1 MDFTLDDTQTEI
13 AALTAKVLGDFGGA
27 TPGPR
32 PGGSAP
38 TDPPKRVADDAPWRA
53 LAGAGLLAL
62 ALPPDLEGDGLGIA
76 EVAQV
81 LTEVGRAAAPVPA
94 YAALALGVL
103 PVETLG
109 TPAQRAS
116 LLPPVA
122 AGEGLLTAALHEP
135 SAPLTAEPAT
145 TARAE
150 NGNWL
155 LNGVKTAVPYAAEA
169 ARILTPVSTPHG
181 TAVYLVDPHADGVTL
196 VPASTSA
203 GTPECTVRL
212 EDVAVE
218 ETDLLADHGA
228 VAVLHRFALAG
239 ALALGDGLL
248 AGALALTVKH
258 VGERTQFGRPLA
270 TFQAV
275 AGQIADV
282 YVAARTVHL
291 AVTSA
296 VWRLAAGLDADAE
309 LDVAAYW
316 FAEQAP
322 RALATCHHLHGGVGV
337 DETYPLHRYSSAV
350 KDLGRAL
357 GGAAH
362 RLGRLGERVAG

>member
-1 MDFTLDDTQTEI
+1 MDFTLDETQTEI
-13 AALTAKVLGDFGGA
+13 AALAAKVLGSG
-27 TPGPR
+27 
-32 PGGSAP
+32 
-38 TDPPKRVADDAPWRA
+38 DDPWRA
-53 LAGAGLLAL
+53 LADSGLLAL

-94 YAALALGVL
+94 CAALALGVL

-109 TPAQRAS
+109 TPRQRAG

-122 AGEGLLTAALHEP
+122 AGEAVLTAALHEP
-135 SAPLTAEPAT
+135 SAPLTAAPAT
-145 TARAE
+145 TARAA
-150 NGNWL
+150 GGHWVL
-155 LNGVKTAVPYAAEA
+155 TGVKSAVPYAAEA
-169 ARILTPVSTPHG
+169 TRILTPVSTPHG
-181 TAVYLVDPHADGVTL
+181 TAVYLVDPHAEGVTL
-196 VPASTSA
+196 VPARNSA

-212 EDVAVE
+212 DDVAVE
-218 ETDLLADHGA
+218 ETDLLADRDA

-248 AGALALTVKH
+248 AGALALTVRH

-296 VWRLAAGLDADAE
+296 VWRLASGLDADAE
-309 LDVAAYW
+309 LDIAAYW
-316 FAEQAP
+316 FASRAP
-322 RALATCHHLHGGVGV
+322 EALATCHHLHGGVGV

-350 KDLGRAL
+350 KDLGRTL

>member
-1 MDFTLDDTQTEI
+1 MDFSLDDTQTEI
-13 AALTAKVLGDFGGA
+13 AALTAKVLG
-27 TPGPR
+27 
-32 PGGSAP
+32 S
-38 TDPPKRVADDAPWRA
+38 DDDVWRA
-53 LAGAGLLAL
+53 LASSGLLAL
-62 ALPPDLEGDGLGIA
+62 ALPPELEGDGLGVA

-109 TPAQRAS
+109 TPAQRAH

-122 AGEGLLTAALHEP
+122 AGEALLTAALHEP
-135 SAPLTAEPAT
+135 SAPLTAEPAA
-145 TARAE
+145 TARAV
-150 NGNWL
+150 GGRWL
-155 LNGVKTAVPYAAEA
+155 LSGVKTAVPYAEQA
-169 ARILTPVSTPHG
+169 ARILTPVSTPYG
-181 TAVYLVDPHADGVTL
+181 TAVHLVDPRADGVTL
-196 VPASTSA
+196 LPTRNSA

-212 EDVAVE
+212 DDVAVE
-218 ETDLLADHGA
+218 ETGLLGDRGA
-228 VAVLHRFALAG
+228 VAALHRFAVAG

-248 AGALALTVKH
+248 AGALALTVRH

-296 VWRLAAGLDADAE
+296 VWRLASGLDADAE

-316 FAEQAP
+316 LAEQAP
-322 RALATCHHLHGGVGV
+322 KALATCHHLHGGVGV
-337 DETYPLHRYSSAV
+337 DETYPLHRFSSAV

-362 RLGRLGERVAG
+362 RLGRLGDRVAG

>member
-1 MDFTLDDTQTEI
+1 VDFTLDDTQTEI
-13 AALTAKVLGDFGGA
+13 AALTAKVVGA
-27 TPGPR
+27 
-32 PGGSAP
+32 
-38 TDPPKRVADDAPWRA
+38 VDDPWRA
-53 LAGAGLLAL
+53 LTDAGLLAL
-62 ALPPDLEGDGLGIA
+62 ALPPDLEGDGLGVA

-103 PVETLG
+103 PVEALG
-109 TPAQRAS
+109 TPGQRAE
-116 LLPPVA
+116 LLPQVA
-122 AGEGLLTAALHEP
+122 AGEALLTAALHEP
-135 SAPLTAEPAT
+135 SEPLTVQPAT
-145 TARAE
+145 TARARD
-150 NGNWL
+150 GRWL
-155 LNGVKTAVPYAAEA
+155 LRGVKTAVPYAREA
-169 ARILTPVSTPHG
+169 ARILAPVTTPGG
-181 TAVYLVDPHADGVTL
+181 TAVYLVDPRADGVTL
-196 VPASTSA
+196 VPTRNSA

-218 ETDLLADHGA
+218 ESDLLADQGA
-228 VAVLHRFALAG
+228 IATLHRFALAG

-275 AGQIADV
+275 AGQVADV

-296 VWRLAAGLDADAE
+296 VWRLASGLDADAE

-316 FAEQAP
+316 LAEQAP
-322 RALATCHHLHGGVGV
+322 VALATCHHLHGGVGV

>member
-1 MDFTLDDTQTEI
+1 MDFALDDTQTEI
-13 AALTAKVLGDFGGA
+13 AALAAKVLGDF
-27 TPGPR
+27 R
-32 PGGSAP
+32 DPGGR
-38 TDPPKRVADDAPWRA
+38 PPKPAVEDGSWRA
-53 LAGAGLLAL
+53 LASAGLLAL
-62 ALPPDLEGDGLGIA
+62 ALPPELDGDGLGVA

-103 PVETLG
+103 PIESLG
-109 TPAQRAS
+109 TPAQRAEF
-116 LLPPVA
+116 LPPVA
-122 AGEGLLTAALHEP
+122 AGEALLTAALNEP
-135 SAPLTAEPAT
+135 SAPLVAEPAA
-145 TARAE
+145 TARA
-150 NGNWL
+150 GDGKWL
-155 LNGVKTAVPYAAEA
+155 VSGVKTAVPYAAEA
-169 ARILTPVSTPHG
+169 TRILTPVTTAHG
-181 TAVYLVDPHADGVTL
+181 SAVYLVDPHTDGVTL
-196 VPASTSA
+196 VPTPTSS
-203 GTPECTVRL
+203 GTPEYTVRL
-212 EDVAVE
+212 DDVAVE
-218 ETDLLADHGA
+218 ETDLLFDRGA
-228 VAVLHRFALAG
+228 VAALHRLALAG

-258 VGERTQFGRPLA
+258 VGERTQFGRPLSA
-270 TFQAV
+270 FQAV

-296 VWRLAAGLDADAE
+296 VWRLASGLDADAE

-316 FAEQAP
+316 FASRAP
-322 RALATCHHLHGGVGV
+322 EALATCHHLHGGVGV

-350 KDLGRAL
+350 KDLGRTL

>member
-1 MDFTLDDTQTEI
+1 VDFALDDTQTEI
-13 AALTAKVLGDFGGA
+13 AALSAKVLG
-27 TPGPR
+27 
-32 PGGSAP
+32 
-38 TDPPKRVADDAPWRA
+38 TDDPWRA
-53 LAGAGLLAL
+53 LAEAGLLAL
-62 ALPPDLEGDGLGIA
+62 ALPADLAGDSLGVA
-76 EVAQV
+76 EIAQV
-81 LTEVGRAAAPVPA
+81 LTEVGRAATPVPA

-109 TPAQRAS
+109 TPAQRAR

-122 AGEGLLTAALHEP
+122 TGEELLTAALHEP
-135 SAPLTAEPAT
+135 SAPLTAEPRA
-145 TARAE
+145 TARAA
-150 NGNWL
+150 GGRWL
-155 LNGVKTAVPYAAEA
+155 LSGVKTAVPYAAEA
-169 ARILTPVSTPHG
+169 TRILTPVTTPGG
-181 TAVYLVDPHADGVTL
+181 TAVYLLDPHADGVTL
-196 VPASTSA
+196 VPTRNSA

-212 EDVAVE
+212 RDVAVE
-218 ETDLLADHGA
+218 EADLLAGHGA
-228 VAVLHRFALAG
+228 VAALHRFALAG

-248 AGALALTVKH
+248 AGALALTVRH
-258 VGERTQFGRPLA
+258 IGERTQFGRPLA

-296 VWRLAAGLDADAE
+296 VWRLASGLDADAE

-316 FAEQAP
+316 LTEQAP
-322 RALATCHHLHGGVGV
+322 GALAICHHLHGGVGV

-362 RLGRLGERVAG
+362 RLGSLGERVAG

>member
-13 AALTAKVLGDFGGA
+13 AALAAKVLG
-27 TPGPR
+27 
-32 PGGSAP
+32 S
-38 TDPPKRVADDAPWRA
+38 DDDPWRA
-53 LAGAGLLAL
+53 LTSAGLLAL
-62 ALPPDLEGDGLGIA
+62 ALPPDLEGDGLGVA

-109 TPAQRAS
+109 TPAQRAD
-116 LLPPVA
+116 LLPAVA
-122 AGEGLLTAALHEP
+122 AGEAVLTAALHEP
-135 SAPLTAEPAT
+135 SAPLVAEPTT
-145 TARAE
+145 TARARD
-150 NGNWL
+150 GKWL
-155 LNGVKTAVPYAAEA
+155 LDGVKTAVPYAGEA
-169 ARILTPVSTPHG
+169 TRVLTPVTTPHG

-196 VPASTSA
+196 VPTPTSA
-203 GTPECTVRL
+203 GAPEYTVRL
-212 EDVAVE
+212 AGVAVE
-218 ETDLLADHGA
+218 EADLLFDRGA
-228 VAVLHRFALAG
+228 VAALHRFALAG
-239 ALALGDGLL
+239 ALAVGDGLL

-270 TFQAV
+270 AFQAV

-296 VWRLAAGLDADAE
+296 IWRLSAGLDADTE
-309 LDVAAYW
+309 LDIAAYW
-316 FAEQAP
+316 LTSQAP
-322 RALATCHHLHGGVGV
+322 QALATCHHLHGGVGV

-362 RLGRLGERVAG
+362 RLAKLGEGAG

>member
-1 MDFTLDDTQTEI
+1 MDFSLDDTQTEI
-13 AALTAKVLGDFGGA
+13 AALSAKVLGSGD
-27 TPGPR
+27 
-32 PGGSAP
+32 
-38 TDPPKRVADDAPWRA
+38 DPWQA
-53 LAGAGLLAL
+53 LASAGLLAL
-62 ALPPDLEGDGLGIA
+62 ALPPELEGDGLGVA

-81 LTEVGRAAAPVPA
+81 LTEAGRAAAPVPA

-109 TPAQRAS
+109 TPAQRAD

-122 AGEGLLTAALHEP
+122 AGEALLTAALHEP
-135 SAPLTAEPAT
+135 SAPLTTAPAA
-145 TARAE
+145 TARAHD
-150 NGNWL
+150 GKWL
-155 LNGVKTAVPYAAEA
+155 LNGVKTVVPYAEQA

-181 TAVYLVDPHADGVTL
+181 TAVFLVDPHADGVTL
-196 VPASTSA
+196 VPTRTSA

-212 EDVAVE
+212 ADVAVE
-218 ETDLLADHGA
+218 ESGLLAGREA

-248 AGALALTVKH
+248 AGALALTVQH
-258 VGERTQFGRPLA
+258 VGTRTQFGRPLA

-275 AGQIADV
+275 AGQVADV

-309 LDVAAYW
+309 LDIAAYW
-316 FAEQAP
+316 FASQAP
-322 RALATCHHLHGGVGV
+322 EALATCHHLHGGVGV
-337 DETYPLHRYSSAV
+337 DETYPLHRYSSMV